1 MTVKK
6 KTDEQQELEMK
17 QEEERVTEA
26 AELLDRSIEED
37 YSKYSKEQKARYKNS
52 IEKLKQLDT
61 AMIDKALRLL
71 EVAGDG
77 VSDPQIKQIEKAIEI
92 YQVVKYL

>member
-37 YSKYSKEQKARYKNS
+37 YSEYSKEQKARYKNS